1 MLKMILYKERYLA
14 LVTKLFFHY
23 FSGYFIYFISRTRF
37 NEQFIHHTYNTRK
50 IFYYER
56 KLYGR
61 LKRHLVMKQ
70 VSNAALALFYSQ

>member
-23 FSGYFIYFISRTRF
+23 FSGYLIYFISRTRF
-37 NEQFIHHTYNTRK
+37 YGKHI
-50 IFYYER
+50 ILER
-56 KLYGR
+56 YFTMKENYAR

-70 VSNAALALFYSQ
+70 VSSADLALFYSQ